1 MLRRAALFSLALLYP
16 LAEATAGSGWV
27 GGPFK
32 LQAYAQSLSLKG
44 QIRGLT
50 WVGSHGRV
58 YQPLP
63 TPRPIDDL
71 GALTPPPGEWDAVV
85 LTVSNLVLVDGTRR
99 LALPASAL
107 ELVLDEPVQGGAPVA
122 LQLDLELSPDA
133 LSGFAVADAL
143 SEADPRLAPLLRG
156 LEDGGRLIVAR

>member
-1 MLRRAALFSLALLYP
+1 MLRRAALLSLALIYP
-16 LAEATAGSGWV
+16 LAEAKAGGGWV

-32 LQAYAQSLSLKG
+32 LQAYSQSLSLKG

-63 TPRPIDDL
+63 SPRPLDDI
-71 GALTPPPGEWDAVV
+71 GTLTPPPGAWDAVIV
-85 LTVSNLVLVDGTRR
+85 SASNLVLVDGTHR
-99 LALPASAL
+99 LALPASSL

-156 LEDGGRLIVAR
+156 LQDGGRLILAR